1 VACDSS
7 SRDIPALAAGF
18 GDSPDRKAADQKAAE
33 TSRQD
38 LAIIT
43 ECQSGRTVLRLRGEL
58 GADNWDRLR
67 LAIRNALE
75 CRPRILVIDLAAVDF
90 ADCGGLAVLVS
101 AHQQLAQ
108 QGCDL
113 IITAAQPMV
122 SRLICLTGL
131 DTYLHI
137 GGRLGG
143 GGT

>member
-1 VACDSS
+1 VAAGLWDSCGQNAADSS
-7 SRDIPALAAGF
+7 CP
-18 GDSPDRKAADQKAAE
+18 
-33 TSRQD
+33 D

-43 ECQSGRTVLRLRGEL
+43 ECQSGRAALRLQGEL
-58 GADNWDRLR
+58 DAGSRDRLR
-67 LAIRNALE
+67 RAISDALE
-75 CRPRILVIDLAAVDF
+75 GRPRILVIDLAAVNF

-113 IITAAQPMV
+113 IIMAAQPMV

-131 DTYLHI
+131 DTYLHL